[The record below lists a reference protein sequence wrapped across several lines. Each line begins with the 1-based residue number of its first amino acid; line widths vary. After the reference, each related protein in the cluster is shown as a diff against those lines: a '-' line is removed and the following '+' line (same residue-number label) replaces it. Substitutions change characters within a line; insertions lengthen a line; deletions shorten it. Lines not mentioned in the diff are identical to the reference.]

1 VLVVL
6 GALAAGGALAYAMR
20 YSEIPRIPPP
30 AAASFD
36 RALVARGEELAGIG
50 NCAVCHTRPGG
61 RPYAGGLPLETPF
74 GLIYTTNITPDPETG
89 IGAWSEQAFF
99 RAMREGV
106 DREGRYLYPAFPYD
120 YFAKTT
126 DEDLKAIYAYLMTRP
141 AVAGDTPA
149 NELGFPFNIRVLMAG
164 WNFLFLDG
172 RPFQPDPA
180 KDEEWNRGAYLV
192 EGLGHC
198 GACHSSRNI
207 FGAARK
213 GPDAYDGGYPEGWY
227 APPLNRNTP
236 APVPWTDNALVNY
249 LIDGWDRQHG
259 IAAGPMI
266 PIVNDLYNQDE
277 DDVFAMATYLM
288 SIKGGALPQA
298 EQEAKTAEARAFADR
313 MEWGHPENP
322 PLPSDA
328 TLQAGARVFERE
340 CVTCHK
346 TAGQP
351 TPLGLS
357 TVVNAPDAANLVRI
371 VYMGIEAP
379 PRGALDRRMPARAI
393 QISDQEMT
401 ALAVFVRAR
410 FSRLPA
416 WQGVADAV
424 RDARHD
430 VEARRPSTTPAPG
443 AAPAPGTATAPGPLP
458 APAAAPAR

>member
-1 VLVVL
+1 VLAVL
-6 GALAAGGALAYAMR
+6 GLIVAGGALAYAMR
-20 YSEIPRIPPP
+20 HPEIPRITPL

-36 RALVARGEELAGIG
+36 RALVMRGEELAGVG
-50 NCAVCHTRPGG
+50 NCAVCHTRAGG

-74 GLIYTTNITPDPETG
+74 GLLYTTNITPDPETG
-89 IGAWSEQAFF
+89 IGAWSEQAFM

-106 DREGRYLYPAFPYD
+106 DRAGRYLYPAFPYD
-120 YFAKTT
+120 YFTKVS
-126 DEDLKAIYAYLMTRP
+126 DDDLRAIYAYLMTRP
-141 AVAGDTPA
+141 AVSSPPPQ
-149 NELGFPFNIRVLMAG
+149 NELFFPFNIRLLMAG
-164 WNFLFLDG
+164 WNFLFLDN
-172 RPFQPDPA
+172 RRFQPDTT

-207 FGAARK
+207 FGAARR

-277 DDVFAMATYLM
+277 DDVFAIATYVM
-288 SIKGGALPQA
+288 SLKGGALPQA
-298 EQEAKTAEARAFADR
+298 EQEAKIAEARAFADR
-313 MEWGHPENP
+313 VEWGHPQNP
-322 PLPSDA
+322 PIPNDPV
-328 TLQAGARVFERE
+328 LQAGAQVYERE

-351 TPLGLS
+351 APLGLS
-357 TVVNAPDAANLVRI
+357 TVVNAPDPANLIRI
-371 VYMGIEAP
+371 VYSGIEAP
-379 PRGALDRRMPARAI
+379 PRGALDRRMPARAL
-393 QISDQEMT
+393 QISDEQMA
-401 ALAVFVRAR
+401 ALAAFVRSR

-416 WQGVADAV
+416 WERVSEAV
-424 RDARHD
+424 RDVRAEIVARQ
-430 VEARRPSTTPAPG
+430 AGTTPAPT
-443 AAPAPGTATAPGPLP
+443 AAPAPAP
-458 APAAAPAR
+458 APAAPR